1 MKRCFNPCQDFQR
14 HHYQNGAPLSE
25 VVEENTQWYY
35 CGVIKE
41 LGIELISWEVQYVCL
56 FAESVWN
63 R

>member
-14 HHYQNGAPLSE
+14 HYYQNGAPLPE

-41 LGIELISWEVQYVCL
+41 LGI
-56 FAESVWN
+56 
-63 R
+63 